1 MSDPARAPVLIM
13 LDGEVVEADA
23 AARGALILDP
33 PVAPVPAAI
42 TPRQARLELHA
53 RGLLEAVEAVVAAAD
68 PAVRIEWEYGTQ
80 VDRDSPLIGVLSSQ
94 VPGLDAEAIDEI
106 FRAASA
112 R

>member
-1 MSDPARAPVLIM
+1 MATPVLIM
-13 LDGEVVEADA
+13 IDGEVVEADA

-33 PVAPVPAAI
+33 PEAPVPVSI

-53 RGLLEAVEAVVAAAD
+53 RGLLETVEAVVAAAD
-68 PAVRIEWEYGTQ
+68 PAVRSEWEYGKQ
-80 VDRDSPLIGVLSSQ
+80 VDRDSPLIAALSGQ
-94 VPGLDAEAIDEI
+94 LAGLDAAAIDDI